1 MAAHRQKQGGKGI
14 PQHQRVMAKSAA
26 GEKLIKL
33 AEDKDLPT
41 RTPRQLEELFIFTP
55 SSGVTLSVFH
65 LES

>member
-1 MAAHRQKQGGKGI
+1 
-14 PQHQRVMAKSAA
+14 MAKSAA